1 MLHVPLLIDYEVS
14 GLVVTHRFGVTFFL
28 VPLPFRGDES
38 VGFPTRHPLRQPL
51 QLPLPFLCLYQ
62 VLDIMIE
69 AIIDLFDLLE
79 DEFVLLPQ
87 LVPEAPL
94 EC

>member
-1 MLHVPLLIDYEVS
+1 
-14 GLVVTHRFGVTFFL
+14 
-28 VPLPFRGDES
+28 
-38 VGFPTRHPLRQPL
+38 
-51 QLPLPFLCLYQ
+51 
-62 VLDIMIE
+62 MIE